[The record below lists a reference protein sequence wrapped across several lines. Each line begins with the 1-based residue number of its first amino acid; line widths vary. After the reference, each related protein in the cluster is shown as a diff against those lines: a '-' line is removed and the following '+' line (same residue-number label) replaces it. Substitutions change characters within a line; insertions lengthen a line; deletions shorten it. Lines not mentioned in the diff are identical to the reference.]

1 MSLRQKINGN
11 PAVIAAFAVVLI
23 GITGWFSFKSIRGS
37 GAPYIPTQAYFSSDD
52 GKTWFADDKKK
63 APPFKAADG
72 KDAVQA
78 VVVSCKGGKDPFVMY
93 LWRYT
98 ADAKSKLDEA
108 AASGDPAKLGAA
120 ETAVSMSREM
130 KKPGQSEWIRM
141 TDFKNSPS
149 VMAMVCPPG
158 EEDLVILDP

>member
-1 MSLRQKINGN
+1 MTDREDVRAVSLRQKINGN

-78 VVVSCKGGKDPFVMY
+78 VVVSCKGGKDRSQSSP
-93 LWRYT
+93 
-98 ADAKSKLDEA
+98 AGI
-108 AASGDPAKLGAA
+108 SGRP
-120 ETAVSMSREM
+120 VSRS
-130 KKPGQSEWIRM
+130 
-141 TDFKNSPS
+141 NPS
-149 VMAMVCPPG
+149 GNATRNCRSHR
-158 EEDLVILDP
+158 